1 VLEVKPEP
9 VSGPARPDPQAG
21 LSIAEAARRTGVSVH
36 TLRYYERAGLVV
48 TAVDRTAGGR
58 RRYHQL
64 DLDWIV
70 ICTRLRATGM
80 PIRTIRCYA
89 ELVSAGPGNEQE
101 RLALLEA
108 HRAEVTA
115 RLARTREN
123 LKLIDHK
130 IDVYRRRRRPPV
142 GAQPPGGFPLSR
154 SAASPP
160 PRHDGFSASL
170 RTTPATARMCRTG
183 GMTWRRGQR
192 HRRRPSTST
201 QTAPVG
207 YRVFH
212 SSLRPSAITMPVL
225 APGGGADEGPGYGA
239 RASAGTRP
247 GTLRFLLEM
256 GHHGH
261 DVVYQVCQRGDPRD
275 ASGETFEDAP
285 DLVPLRRRCCHLH
298 PGGQCVLPDTPG
310 ILQRFLI
317 KSEPVN
323 KFVKGHQG
331 IFRPW
336 PCGVCS
342 GMFISP
348 G

>member
-9 VSGPARPDPQAG
+9 ASGPARPDPRAG

-80 PIRTIRCYA
+80 PIRTIRRYA

-130 IDVYRRRRRPPV
+130 IDVYRGRLAAGDADRLWAP
-142 GAQPPGGFPLSR
+142 SR
-154 SAASPP
+154 LAG
-160 PRHDGFSASL
+160 PR
-170 RTTPATARMCRTG
+170 
-183 GMTWRRGQR
+183 
-192 HRRRPSTST
+192 
-201 QTAPVG
+201 
-207 YRVFH
+207 
-212 SSLRPSAITMPVL
+212 
-225 APGGGADEGPGYGA
+225 
-239 RASAGTRP
+239 
-247 GTLRFLLEM
+247 
-256 GHHGH
+256 
-261 DVVYQVCQRGDPRD
+261 
-275 ASGETFEDAP
+275 
-285 DLVPLRRRCCHLH
+285 
-298 PGGQCVLPDTPG
+298 
-310 ILQRFLI
+310 
-317 KSEPVN
+317 
-323 KFVKGHQG
+323 
-331 IFRPW
+331 
-336 PCGVCS
+336 
-342 GMFISP
+342 
-348 G
+348 